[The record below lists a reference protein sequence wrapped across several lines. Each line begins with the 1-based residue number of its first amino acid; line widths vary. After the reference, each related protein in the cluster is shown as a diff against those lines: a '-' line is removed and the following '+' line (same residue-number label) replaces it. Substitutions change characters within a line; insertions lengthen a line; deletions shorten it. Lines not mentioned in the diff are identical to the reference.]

1 MSYFINCSGIT
12 EENYDQIMSKREK
25 FQAYPY
31 YMKHTIFQEDEEM
44 QQIRNCSFETRLQA
58 AYENLDKGNKAFKS
72 ERFPEALASYER
84 VFISKYSLF
93 LNLIRP
99 WEDSFGLK

>member
-1 MSYFINCSGIT
+1 
-12 EENYDQIMSKREK
+12 MSKREK

-99 WEDSFGLK
+99 WEDSFGLKWQNQMPATLNMPNTRNQ

>member
-1 MSYFINCSGIT
+1 MSYFLNCSGIT

-31 YMKHTIFQEDEEM
+31 YTKHTIFQEDEEM
-44 QQIRNCSFETRLQA
+44 QQIRSCSFETRLQA

-72 ERFPEALASYER
+72 ERFSEALASYER
-84 VFISKYSLF
+84 VFLIYNRVLLKIYS
-93 LNLIRP
+93 
-99 WEDSFGLK
+99 GLGRIHLA